1 MKKQFKQLI
10 CLVVILVLF
19 VVGYVISIYKVD
31 NVEILD
37 QVSVTSV
44 IKTDVSS
51 VKSVTYIHDSVT
63 VSLERD
69 GDKWVLS
76 DDKSF
81 DLDQDK
87 AADIVNYA
95 TNLNA
100 RTKLEDPS
108 DLSEYGLDDPSYV
121 VSFTDAQGVERV
133 YYIGDQFA
141 IDGTYFAKVEG
152 DDTIYTVTEYYPN
165 AFITDKEQLKAQ
177 GE

>member
-10 CLVVILVLF
+10 CLIVILVLF

-31 NVEILD
+31 NIEVLD
-37 QVSVTSV
+37 EVSVTSV
-44 IKTDVSS
+44 IKTDAAS
-51 VKSVTYIHDSVT
+51 VKTVTYKHDSVT
-63 VSLERD
+63 INLERD
-69 GDKWVLS
+69 GDKWLLS

-81 DLDQDK
+81 DLDQEK
-87 AADIVNYA
+87 AKDIVNYA

-108 DLSEYGLDDPSYV
+108 DLSEYGLDDPSYI
-121 VSFTDAQGVERV
+121 VSFTDAQGVERT
-133 YYIGDQFA
+133 YYIGDRFA
-141 IDGTYFAKVEG
+141 IDGTYFARVEG
-152 DDTIYTVTEYYPN
+152 DDAIYTITEYYPN